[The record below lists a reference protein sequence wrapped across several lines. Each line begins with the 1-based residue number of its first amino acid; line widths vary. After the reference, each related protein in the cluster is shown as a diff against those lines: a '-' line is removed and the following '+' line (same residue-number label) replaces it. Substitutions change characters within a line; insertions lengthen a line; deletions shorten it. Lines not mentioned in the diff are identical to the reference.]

1 MKYFISQLLK
11 FLSGPDRETRQN
23 SHSCKWEN
31 HLRLRL
37 VGVRNDGNQPE
48 RDGSFYSVWLH
59 KCQEV
64 HGSSNLCAAF
74 ILWSKFR
81 SNFSAVHQH
90 EVLTAAAWLFL
101 AVSASIRPQQDLSNL
116 VLPPLMQLM
125 NSDGSPGPTVASGQ
139 LRWRWF
145 QMSNHEI
152 KTKRMR
158 LLQLAC

>member
-1 MKYFISQLLK
+1 MKSFISQPLT

-74 ILWSKFR
+74 ILRQKFR
-81 SNFSAVHQH
+81 CNFSAVHQH

-101 AVSASIRPQQDLSNL
+101 AASASIRPQQDLSNL
-116 VLPPLMQLM
+116 VLPPLMQLKDELWWFSWS
-125 NSDGSPGPTVASGQ
+125 NCGFRTVEVALIPNVQ
-139 LRWRWF
+139 PWD
-145 QMSNHEI
+145 
-152 KTKRMR
+152 
-158 LLQLAC
+158 